1 MFDAKTFKETFLPYH
16 GHLYR
21 TAYRLLNNQADAEDI
36 VQDVY
41 VRLWNMKDK
50 FHEVN
55 NFQAYATTMTRNM
68 CIDKM
73 RSPAYRTSN
82 TGVTEALKYEWT
94 DAVEQID
101 QKDEL
106 KMVIRLVEQ
115 LPQRQKE
122 IFRLRHFN
130 EFSLDEI
137 GKITG
142 LSPVNIRV
150 QLTRAQKKL
159 REQYEKMNRYENR

>member
-1 MFDAKTFKETFLPYH
+1 
-16 GHLYR
+16 
-21 TAYRLLNNQADAEDI
+21 
-36 VQDVY
+36 
-41 VRLWNMKDK
+41 
-50 FHEVN
+50 
-55 NFQAYATTMTRNM
+55 M

>member
-1 MFDAKTFKETFLPYH
+1 M
-16 GHLYR
+16 
-21 TAYRLLNNQADAEDI
+21 
-36 VQDVY
+36 
-41 VRLWNMKDK
+41 
-50 FHEVN
+50 
-55 NFQAYATTMTRNM
+55 
-68 CIDKM
+68 
-73 RSPAYRTSN
+73 
-82 TGVTEALKYEWT
+82 
-94 DAVEQID
+94 EQID